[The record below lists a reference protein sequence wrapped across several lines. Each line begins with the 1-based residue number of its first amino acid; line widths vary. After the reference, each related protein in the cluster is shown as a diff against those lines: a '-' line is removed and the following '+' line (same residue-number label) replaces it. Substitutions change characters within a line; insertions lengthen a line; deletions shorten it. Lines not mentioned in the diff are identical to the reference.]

1 MPYNYKS
8 PGVYVEEVERGARP
22 IEQAGTA
29 VLAMIGFCRESIQAQ
44 RPTGEMVQQAT
55 PRTPALVTNWTQF
68 TNLFGDFD
76 QAVPGGYLHQAMYGY
91 FLNGGTAAFVV
102 GLPIK
107 VTERIEPAAAAP
119 QLPAGEG
126 YLLNA
131 AGTKTVR
138 LKGVGQD
145 ISVEVQ
151 PPSGDNIPEGT
162 FSLSVKR
169 NGQEVKSVPNV
180 TLGKTRGQRNLVDVL
195 TRETDGLLSAE
206 ILDAPGSVTDRMPAV
221 GTQTALAIVP
231 QDTSMATMDTAT
243 ELKEQATIELFRGK
257 ASERTGISG
266 LEAIDEVTILAC
278 PDIMAGYKA
287 GVFSLDNVKQ
297 IQTDMINH
305 CESMK
310 DRFAILDSPYGAG
323 VDDMISW
330 RKDKMGFDSKYA
342 AMYYPWVRSNGQLIP
357 PSGFVAGVYARVD
370 GLRGV
375 HKAPANEIVM
385 GAIGLERNVSRNEQD
400 LLNPIGVNCIRAF
413 PGQGIRIWGART
425 LSSDARWRY
434 INVRRLFS
442 NVEES
447 ILQGTNWI
455 VFEPNDQILWR
466 QLKRDITAFLT
477 VVWRSG
483 ALFGKTA
490 EESFYVKCDEE
501 TNPKELRDL
510 GYCVIE
516 VGLAPV
522 KPAEFVVFKISQK
535 EDNSGSAS
543 E

>member
-8 PGVYVEEVERGARP
+8 PGVYIEEVDRGARP

-29 VLAMIGFCRESIQAQ
+29 VLALVGFCRDTIQAQ
-44 RPTGEMVQQAT
+44 KPTGEVVQQAT
-55 PRTPALVTNWTQF
+55 PRTPTLVTNWTQF
-68 TNLFGDFD
+68 TNIFGDFD
-76 QAVPGGYLHQAMYGY
+76 QSVPGGYLHQAMYGY

-107 VTERIEPAAAAP
+107 VSERIEAIPA
-119 QLPAGEG
+119 LPASEG
-126 YLLNA
+126 YLLT
-131 AGTKTVR
+131 AGGARTVR
-138 LKGVGQD
+138 IRGSASDVN
-145 ISVEVQ
+145 VEVQ
-151 PPSGDNIPEGT
+151 PASGDGNPEGT
-162 FSLSVKR
+162 FSLLIKR
-169 NGQEVKSVPNV
+169 SGAEWRTISNV
-180 TLGKTRGQRNLVDVL
+180 TLGKARGQRNLIDVL
-195 TRETDGLLSAE
+195 TKETDGLLVAE
-206 ILDAPGSVTDRMPAV
+206 LLDAPGTLLERTPVAGSQTGLAV
-221 GTQTALAIVP
+221 VQDESGIAVSNEIKQQANYALF
-231 QDTSMATMDTAT
+231 
-243 ELKEQATIELFRGK
+243 KGN
-257 ASERTGISG
+257 ASERTGIAG
-266 LEAIDEVTILAC
+266 LEAIDEVTLLAC
-278 PDIMAGYKA
+278 PDAVAGYKA
-287 GVFSLDNVKQ
+287 GVFSLDDVKQ

-310 DRFAILDSPYGAG
+310 DRFAILDTPFGIG
-323 VDDMISW
+323 VDEAISW
-330 RKDKMGFDSKYA
+330 RKEKMGFDSKYA
-342 AMYYPWVRSNGQLIP
+342 ALYYPWVRINGELVP
-357 PSGFVAGVYARVD
+357 PCGLVAGVYARVD
-370 GLRGV
+370 GTRGV

-385 GAIGLERNVSRNEQD
+385 GAIGLERNISRNEQD
-400 LLNPIGVNCIRAF
+400 LLNPIGVNCIRSF

-442 NVEES
+442 SVEES

-466 QLKRDITAFLT
+466 QIKRDISSFLN

-483 ALFGKTA
+483 ALVGKTP
-490 EESFYVKCDEE
+490 EEAFYVKCDEE

-535 EDNSGSAS
+535 EDSSGAAN

>member
-8 PGVYVEEVERGARP
+8 PGVYVEEVERGSRP

-29 VLAMIGFCRESIQAQ
+29 VLAMVGFCRDSIQAQ
-44 RPTGEMVQQAT
+44 KPSGEMVQQAT
-55 PRTPALVTNWTQF
+55 PRTPTLVTNWTQF
-68 TNLFGDFD
+68 TNTFGDFD
-76 QAVPGGYLHQAMYGY
+76 QSVPGGYLHQAMYGY

-107 VTERIEPAAAAP
+107 VSERIEPAAP

-126 YLLNA
+126 FLLNA
-131 AGTKTVR
+131 AGAKTVR
-138 LKGVGQD
+138 ISGTGQD

-151 PPSGDNIPEGT
+151 PPSGDNIPDGT
-162 FSLSVKR
+162 FTLSVKR
-169 NGQEVKSVPNV
+169 NGQEIKSVQNV
-180 TLGKTRGQRNLVDVL
+180 TLGRARGQRNLVDVL
-195 TRETDGLLSAE
+195 TKETDGLLTAE
-206 ILDAPGSVTDRMPAV
+206 IMDAPGSLADRTPAI
-221 GTQTALAIVP
+221 GSQTGLAIV
-231 QDTSMATMDTAT
+231 QSSSSDMETAPV
-243 ELKEQATIELFRGK
+243 LKDQATIELFRGK
-257 ASERTGISG
+257 ASERTGILG
-266 LEAIDEVTILAC
+266 LEGIDEVTMLAC
-278 PDIMAGYKA
+278 PDVMAGYKA

-310 DRFAILDSPYGAG
+310 DRFAILDSPYGAS
-323 VDDMISW
+323 VEDMISW

-342 AMYYPWVRSNGQLIP
+342 AMYYPWVRSNGELIP

-400 LLNPIGVNCIRAF
+400 FLNPIGVNCIRAF

-442 NVEES
+442 NIEES

-455 VFEPNDQILWR
+455 VFEPNDDTLWR
-466 QLKRDITAFLT
+466 QIKRDITAFLT

-483 ALFGKTA
+483 ALFGQTPEQA
-490 EESFYVKCDEE
+490 FYVKCDEE

-522 KPAEFVVFKISQK
+522 KPAEFVIFKVSQK
-535 EDNSGSAS
+535 EDNTGSSS

>member
-29 VLAMIGFCRESIQAQ
+29 VLALVGFCRETILAQ
-44 RPTGEMVQQAT
+44 KPTGEIVQQAT

-76 QAVPGGYLHQAMYGY
+76 QSVPGGYLHQAMYGY

-102 GLPIK
+102 GLPIM
-107 VTERIEPAAAAP
+107 VSERIEPLSTA
-119 QLPAGEG
+119 LPLSEG
-126 YLLNA
+126 YLLT
-131 AGTKTVR
+131 AGGARSVR
-138 LKGVGQD
+138 LKGGAADVT
-145 ISVEVQ
+145 VEVQ
-151 PPSGDNIPEGT
+151 PASGEGAAEGT
-162 FSLSVKR
+162 FSLLIKR
-169 NGQEVKSVPNV
+169 GGADFRTISNV
-180 TLGKTRGQRNLVDVL
+180 TLGKAKGQRNLVDVL
-195 TRETDGLLSAE
+195 TKETDGLLAAE
-206 ILDAPGSVTDRMPAV
+206 LMDAPGTLAERTPTVGSQVTFSVVPGETAIAV
-221 GTQTALAIVP
+221 APEIKQ
-231 QDTSMATMDTAT
+231 
-243 ELKEQATIELFRGK
+243 QANYAMFKGN
-257 ASERTGISG
+257 AAERTGIAG
-266 LEAIDEVTILAC
+266 LEAFDEVTLLAC
-278 PDIMAGYKA
+278 PDAVAGYKA
-287 GVFSLDNVKQ
+287 GVFSLDDVKQ

-305 CESMK
+305 CEAMK
-310 DRFAILDSPYGAG
+310 DRFAILDTPYGIG
-323 VDDMISW
+323 VDEAISW

-342 AMYYPWVRSNGQLIP
+342 ALYYPWVRINGELVP
-357 PSGFVAGVYARVD
+357 PSGLVAGVYARVD
-370 GLRGV
+370 NLRGV

-385 GAIGLERNVSRNEQD
+385 GAIGLERNISRNEQD
-400 LLNPIGVNCIRAF
+400 FLNPIGVNCIRSF

-442 NVEES
+442 SVEES

-466 QLKRDITAFLT
+466 QIKRDISAFLN

-483 ALFGKTA
+483 ALFGKTP
-490 EESFYVKCDEE
+490 EEAYYVKCDEE

-522 KPAEFVVFKISQK
+522 KPAEFVVFKVSQK
-535 EDNSGSAS
+535 EDSSGSAS

>member
-29 VLAMIGFCRESIQAQ
+29 VLAMVGFCRDSIQSQ
-44 RPTGEMVQQAT
+44 RPTGEMVQLTT
-55 PRTPALVTNWTQF
+55 PRTPTLVTNWTQF

-76 QAVPGGYLHQAMYGY
+76 QSVPGGYLHQAMYGY

-107 VTERIEPAAAAP
+107 VEEHIEPAAP
-119 QLPAGEG
+119 RLPAGEG
-126 YLLNA
+126 FLLNA

-138 LKGVGQD
+138 IKGTGQD
-145 ISVEVQ
+145 ISIEVQ

-162 FSLSVKR
+162 FTLSVKR
-169 NGQEVKSVPNV
+169 DGQEIKSVQNV
-180 TLGKTRGQRNLVDVL
+180 TLGRARGQRNLVDVL
-195 TRETDGLLSAE
+195 TKETDGLLSAE
-206 ILDAPGSVTDRMPAV
+206 IIDAPGSLVERTPAV
-221 GTQTALAIVP
+221 GSQTGLAVVQGDDNVAMTP
-231 QDTSMATMDTAT
+231 V
-243 ELKEQATIELFRGK
+243 LKDQATIELFRGK
-257 ASERTGISG
+257 ASERTGIMG
-266 LEAIDEVTILAC
+266 LEAIDEVTMLAC
-278 PDIMAGYKA
+278 PDVMAGYKA

-310 DRFAILDSPYGAG
+310 DRFAILDSPYGAS
-323 VDDMISW
+323 VEEMISW

-342 AMYYPWVRSNGQLIP
+342 ALYYPWVRSNGELIP
-357 PSGFVAGVYARVD
+357 PSGFVAGVYSRVD

-400 LLNPIGVNCIRAF
+400 FLNPIGVNCIRAF

-455 VFEPNDQILWR
+455 VFEPNDDTLWR
-466 QLKRDITAFLT
+466 QIKRDISAFLT

-483 ALFGKTA
+483 ALFGKVP
-490 EESFYVKCDEE
+490 EEAFYVKCDEE

-522 KPAEFVVFKISQK
+522 KPAEFVVFKVSQK
-535 EDNSGSAS
+535 EDSAGSSS

>member
-29 VLAMIGFCRESIQAQ
+29 VLAMVGFCRETIQAQ
-44 RPTGEMVQQAT
+44 KPSGELVQQAT
-55 PRTPALVTNWTQF
+55 PRTPTLVTNWTQF
-68 TNLFGDFD
+68 TNTFGDFD
-76 QAVPGGYLHQAMYGY
+76 QSVPGGYLHQAMYGY
-91 FLNGGTAAFVV
+91 FLNGGTAAYVV

-107 VTERIEPAAAAP
+107 VSERIEPISA
-119 QLPAGEG
+119 LPASEA
-126 YLLNA
+126 YLLTA
-131 AGTKTVR
+131 SGARSVRIKGAGGDVS
-138 LKGVGQD
+138 L
-145 ISVEVQ
+145 EVQ
-151 PPSGDNIPEGT
+151 PVSGEGVAEGT
-162 FSLSVKR
+162 FTLLVKR
-169 NGQEVKSVPNV
+169 GGADFRTVANV
-180 TLGKTRGQRNLVDVL
+180 TLAKARGQRNLADVL
-195 TRETDGLLSAE
+195 TKETDGLLVAE
-206 ILDAPGSVTDRMPAV
+206 ILELPGSLAERTPVAGTSVSLAV
-221 GTQTALAIVP
+221 VQGETALAVP
-231 QDTSMATMDTAT
+231 ADIKA
-243 ELKEQATIELFRGK
+243 QANYALFKGN
-257 ASERTGISG
+257 AAERTGIAG

-278 PDIMAGYKA
+278 PDAVAGYKA
-287 GVFSLDNVKQ
+287 GVFSQDDVKQ

-310 DRFAILDSPYGAG
+310 DRFAVLDTPYGLS
-323 VDDMISW
+323 VDEAISW

-342 AMYYPWVRSNGQLIP
+342 ALYYPWVRINGELVP
-357 PSGFVAGVYARVD
+357 PSGLVAGVYARVD
-370 GLRGV
+370 GARGV

-385 GAIGLERNVSRNEQD
+385 GAIGLERNISRNEQD
-400 LLNPIGVNCIRAF
+400 LLNPIGVNCIRSF

-425 LSSDARWRY
+425 LTSDARWRY

-442 NVEES
+442 SVEES

-455 VFEPNDQILWR
+455 VFEPNDQMLWR
-466 QLKRDITAFLT
+466 QIKRDISAFLN
-477 VVWRSG
+477 VIWRSG
-483 ALFGKTA
+483 ALFGKTP
-490 EESFYVKCDEE
+490 EEAYYVKCDEE

-535 EDNSGSAS
+535 EDSSGSAN

>member
-29 VLAMIGFCRESIQAQ
+29 VLAMVGFCREAIQAQ
-44 RPTGEMVQQAT
+44 KPTGEMVQQAT
-55 PRTPALVTNWTQF
+55 PRIPTLVTNWTQF

-76 QAVPGGYLHQAMYGY
+76 QSVPGGYLHQAMYGY

-107 VTERIEPAAAAP
+107 VVEHIEPAAP
-119 QLPAGEG
+119 RLPAGEG

-131 AGTKTVR
+131 AGARTVR
-138 LKGVGQD
+138 IKGAGPDVT
-145 ISVEVQ
+145 VEVQ

-162 FSLSVKR
+162 FTLSVKR
-169 NGQEVKSVPNV
+169 DGQEFKSVQNV
-180 TLGKTRGQRNLVDVL
+180 TLARARGQRNLVDVL
-195 TRETDGLLSAE
+195 TKETDGLLSAE
-206 ILDAPGSVTDRMPAV
+206 ILDAPGSLAERMPAV
-221 GTQTALAIVP
+221 GSQTALAVV
-231 QDTSMATMDTAT
+231 QGDNTAV
-243 ELKEQATIELFRGK
+243 EPAPVLKDQATIELFRGK
-257 ASERTGISG
+257 ASERTGILG

-278 PDIMAGYKA
+278 PDVMAGYKA

-310 DRFAILDSPYGAG
+310 DRFAILDSPYGTG

-342 AMYYPWVRSNGQLIP
+342 ALYYPWVRSNGELIP

-375 HKAPANEIVM
+375 HKAPANEVVM

-442 NVEES
+442 SIEES

-466 QLKRDITAFLT
+466 QIKRDINAFLT

-483 ALFGKTA
+483 ALFGKTP
-490 EESFYVKCDEE
+490 EEAFYVKCDEE

-510 GYCVIE
+510 GYCIIE

-535 EDNSGSAS
+535 EDNSGSAN

>member
-8 PGVYVEEVERGARP
+8 PGVYIEEVERGARP

-29 VLAMIGFCRESIQAQ
+29 VLAMVGFCRDEIQAQ
-44 RPTGEMVQQAT
+44 KPSGQIVQQAT
-55 PRTPALVTNWTQF
+55 PRTPTLVTNWTQF
-68 TNLFGDFD
+68 SNQFGDFD

-91 FLNGGTAAFVV
+91 FLNGGTAAYVV

-107 VTERIEPAAAAP
+107 VVDRIEAVTPKLQP
-119 QLPAGEG
+119 SES

-131 AGTKTVR
+131 AGVRTVR
-138 LKGVGQD
+138 IKGAGAD

-151 PPSGDNIPEGT
+151 PPAGENIPEGT
-162 FSLSVKR
+162 FSLFVR
-169 NGQEVKSVPNV
+169 RGGQDFKSVPNV
-180 TLGKTRGQRNLVDVL
+180 TLAKVKGQRNLVDVL
-195 TRETDGLLSAE
+195 TKETDGLLVAE
-206 ILDAPGSVTDRMPAV
+206 ILEAPGSVLERTPAV
-221 GTQTALAIVP
+221 GTQAALMLVPGAAIEPVY
-231 QDTSMATMDTAT
+231 
-243 ELKEQATIELFRGK
+243 ELKDQATIELFRGK
-257 ASERTGISG
+257 ASERTGIAG
-266 LEAIDEVTILAC
+266 LEAIDEVTMLAC
-278 PDIMAGYKA
+278 PDALAGYKV
-287 GVFSLDNVKQ
+287 GVFSLENLKQ

-310 DRFAILDSPYGAG
+310 DRFAILDAPFGAT
-323 VDDMISW
+323 VDEMISW
-330 RKDKMGFDSKYA
+330 RKEKMGFDSKYA
-342 AMYYPWVRSNGQLIP
+342 ALYYPWVRSNGELIP

-385 GAIGLERNVSRNEQD
+385 GAIGLERNISRNEQD
-400 LLNPIGVNCIRAF
+400 FLNPIGVNCIRAF

-442 NVEES
+442 SIEES

-466 QLKRDITAFLT
+466 QIKRDISAFLN

-483 ALFGKTA
+483 ALFGKTP
-490 EESFYVKCDEE
+490 EEAYYVKCDDE

-535 EDNSGSAS
+535 EDSTGSAS

>member
-8 PGVYVEEVERGARP
+8 PGVYVEEVDRGARP

-29 VLAMIGFCRESIQAQ
+29 VLALIGFCRDAIQAQ
-44 RPTGEMVQQAT
+44 KPTGEIVQQAT
-55 PRTPALVTNWTQF
+55 PRTPTLVTNWTQF
-68 TNLFGDFD
+68 TNIFGDFD
-76 QAVPGGYLHQAMYGY
+76 QSIPGGYLHQAMYAY

-107 VTERIEPAAAAP
+107 VAERIEPAAPA
-119 QLPAGEG
+119 LPASEG
-126 YLLNA
+126 YLLNVGGARTVRIKGAGADVTVDVVPA
-131 AGTKTVR
+131 AGEN
-138 LKGVGQD
+138 L
-145 ISVEVQ
+145 
-151 PPSGDNIPEGT
+151 PEGS

-169 NGQEVKSVPNV
+169 GGQEIKAVPNV
-180 TLGKTRGQRNLVDVL
+180 TLAKGKGVRNLADVL
-195 TRETDGLLSAE
+195 TKETDGLLSAE
-206 ILDAPGSVTDRMPAV
+206 ILDAPGSLAERAPAV
-221 GTQTALAIVP
+221 GSQAVLAVVQSQPTALE
-231 QDTSMATMDTAT
+231 TSPV
-243 ELKEQATIELFRGK
+243 LKDQATIELFRGK
-257 ASERTGISG
+257 AAERTGIAG
-266 LEAIDEVTILAC
+266 LEAIDEVTLLAC
-278 PDIMAGYKA
+278 PDVMAGYKA
-287 GVFSLDNVKQ
+287 GVFSLENVKQ

-305 CESMK
+305 CEAMK
-310 DRFAILDSPYGAG
+310 DRFAILDSPFGAG
-323 VDDMISW
+323 VDDMIGW
-330 RKDKMGFDSKYA
+330 RKDKMGFDTKYA
-342 AMYYPWVRSNGQLIP
+342 ALYYPWVQSNGEMIP

-370 GLRGV
+370 GQRGV

-442 NVEES
+442 SVEES
-447 ILQGTNWI
+447 ILQGTSWI

-466 QLKRDITAFLT
+466 QIKRDITAFLS

-490 EESFYVKCDEE
+490 EEAFYVKCDEE

-535 EDNSGSAS
+535 EDSSGSAS

>member
-8 PGVYVEEVERGARP
+8 PGVYIEEVDRGARP

-29 VLAMIGFCRESIQAQ
+29 VLALIGFCRETIMAQ
-44 RPTGEMVQQAT
+44 KPTGELVQQAT
-55 PRTPALVTNWTQF
+55 PRSPTLVTNWTQF
-68 TNLFGDFD
+68 TNIFGDFD
-76 QAVPGGYLHQAMYGY
+76 QAIPGGYLHQSIYGY

-107 VTERIEPAAAAP
+107 VTERIEPLTPRLTAS
-119 QLPAGEG
+119 EG
-126 YLLNA
+126 YLTNG
-131 AGTKTVR
+131 AGVKTVR
-138 LKGVGQD
+138 LQGAGQD
-145 ISVEVQ
+145 VAVEVQ
-151 PPSGDNIPEGT
+151 APSGDNIPEGS
-162 FSLSVKR
+162 FSLLVR
-169 NGQEVKSVPNV
+169 RGGQEFKTVPNV
-180 TLGKTRGQRNLVDVL
+180 TLAKVRGGRNLVDVL
-195 TRETDGLLSAE
+195 PKETDGLLTAE
-206 ILDAPGSVTDRMPAV
+206 ILDAPGSLVERTPTVGSQTSLAV
-221 GTQTALAIVP
+221 MQAE
-231 QDTSMATMDTAT
+231 SMAETAP

-257 ASERTGISG
+257 ASERTGIAG
-266 LEAIDEVTILAC
+266 LEAIDEVTMLAC
-278 PDIMAGYKA
+278 PDALAGYKA
-287 GVFSLDNVKQ
+287 GVFSLDNLKQ

-305 CESMK
+305 CEAMK
-310 DRFAILDSPYGAG
+310 DRFAILDSPYGLG
-323 VDDMISW
+323 VDEMISW

-342 AMYYPWVRSNGQLIP
+342 ALYYPWVRSNGELIP

-370 GLRGV
+370 NLRGV
-375 HKAPANEIVM
+375 HKAPANEVVM
-385 GAIGLERNVSRNEQD
+385 GAIGLERGISRNEQD

-442 NVEES
+442 SLEES

-466 QLKRDITAFLT
+466 QIKRDINAFLT

-483 ALFGKTA
+483 ALFGKTP
-490 EESFYVKCDEE
+490 EEAFYVKCDEE

-535 EDNSGSAS
+535 EDNTGATS

>member
-8 PGVYVEEVERGARP
+8 PGVYVEEVERGSRP

-29 VLAMIGFCRESIQAQ
+29 VLAMVGFCRDSIQVQ
-44 RPTGEMVQQAT
+44 KPSGEMVQQAT
-55 PRTPALVTNWTQF
+55 PHTPTLVTNWTQF
-68 TNLFGDFD
+68 TNTFGDFD
-76 QAVPGGYLHQAMYGY
+76 QSVPGGYLHQAMYGY

-107 VTERIEPAAAAP
+107 VTEHIEPTAP

-131 AGTKTVR
+131 AGAKTVR
-138 LKGVGQD
+138 IKGPGQD

-151 PPSGDNIPEGT
+151 PPSGDNIPDGT
-162 FSLSVKR
+162 FTLSVKR
-169 NGQEVKSVPNV
+169 DGQEIKSVQNV
-180 TLGKTRGQRNLVDVL
+180 TLGRARGQRNLVDVL
-195 TRETDGLLSAE
+195 TKETDGLLSAE
-206 ILDAPGSVTDRMPAV
+206 IMDAPGSLAERTPAI
-221 GTQTALAIVP
+221 GSQTGLAVEQDSSNDMETAPALK
-231 QDTSMATMDTAT
+231 D
-243 ELKEQATIELFRGK
+243 QATIELFRGK
-257 ASERTGISG
+257 ASERTGILG
-266 LEAIDEVTILAC
+266 LEAIDEVTMLAC
-278 PDIMAGYKA
+278 PDVMAGYKA

-310 DRFAILDSPYGAG
+310 DRFAILDSPYGAS
-323 VDDMISW
+323 VEDMISW

-342 AMYYPWVRSNGQLIP
+342 ALYYPWVRSNGELIP
-357 PSGFVAGVYARVD
+357 PSGFAAGVYARVD

-400 LLNPIGVNCIRAF
+400 FLNPIGVNCIRAF

-442 NVEES
+442 NIEES

-455 VFEPNDQILWR
+455 VFEPNDDTLWR
-466 QLKRDITAFLT
+466 QIKRDINAFLS

-483 ALFGKTA
+483 ALFGKTP
-490 EESFYVKCDEE
+490 EEAYYVKCDEE

-522 KPAEFVVFKISQK
+522 KPAEFVVFKVSQK
-535 EDNSGSAS
+535 EDNTGSSS

>member
-29 VLAMIGFCRESIQAQ
+29 VLAMIGFCRETIQAQ
-44 RPTGEMVQQAT
+44 KPTGEMVQQAT
-55 PRTPALVTNWTQF
+55 PLTPALVTNWTQF
-68 TNLFGDFD
+68 TNLYGDFD
-76 QAVPGGYLHQAMYGY
+76 QAIPGGYLHQAMYGY
-91 FLNGGTAAFVV
+91 FLNGGTAAYVV

-107 VTERIEPAAAAP
+107 VIESMEPAAP
-119 QLPAGEG
+119 MLPPGEG
-126 YLLNA
+126 YLLNTS
-131 AGTKTVR
+131 GVRTVR
-138 LKGVGQD
+138 LTSSTTQD
-145 ISVEVQ
+145 LTVEVQ

-162 FSLSVKR
+162 FSLLVR
-169 NGQEVKSVPNV
+169 RGGQEFKSVPNV
-180 TLGKTRGQRNLVDVL
+180 TLAKVRGQRNVVDVL
-195 TRETDGLLSAE
+195 TKETDGVLVAE
-206 ILDAPGSVTDRMPAV
+206 ILDAPGTLVERMPAV
-221 GTQTALAIVP
+221 GSQAILAPVQGETAIVKA
-231 QDTSMATMDTAT
+231 D
-243 ELKEQATIELFRGK
+243 ELKEQATIEMFRGK
-257 ASERTGISG
+257 ASERTGIAG
-266 LEAIDEVTILAC
+266 LEAIDEVTLLAC
-278 PDIMAGYKA
+278 PDALAGFKA
-287 GVFSLDNVKQ
+287 GVFTLDNVKQ

-310 DRFAILDSPYGAG
+310 DRFAILDAPFGLG
-323 VDDMISW
+323 VDEMISW

-342 AMYYPWVRSNGQLIP
+342 ALYYPWVRSNGELIP

-370 GLRGV
+370 NLRGV

-442 NVEES
+442 SVEES

-466 QLKRDITAFLT
+466 QIKRDISAFLN
-477 VVWRSG
+477 VIWRSG
-483 ALFGKTA
+483 ALFGKVP
-490 EESFYVKCDEE
+490 EEAFYVKCDEE

-535 EDNSGSAS
+535 EDSTGSAS

>member
-29 VLAMIGFCRESIQAQ
+29 VLAMVGFCRDTIQAQ
-44 RPTGEMVQQAT
+44 KPTGEVVQQAT

-76 QAVPGGYLHQAMYGY
+76 QAVPGGYLHQSMYGY
-91 FLNGGTAAFVV
+91 FLNGGTAAYVV

-107 VTERIEPAAAAP
+107 VSEHIEAIPA
-119 QLPAGEG
+119 LPPSEG
-126 YLLNA
+126 YLLT
-131 AGTKTVR
+131 AGGARTVR
-138 LKGVGQD
+138 LKAAGEN

-151 PPSGDNIPEGT
+151 PVSGEGLPEGT
-162 FSLSVKR
+162 FSLLVKR
-169 NGQEVKSVPNV
+169 GGADFRTVANV
-180 TLGKTRGQRNLVDVL
+180 TLAKAKGQRSLVDVL
-195 TRETDGLLSAE
+195 TKETDGLLSAE
-206 ILDAPGSVTDRMPAV
+206 VLEVPGSLAERTPAAGSQISLAV
-221 GTQTALAIVP
+221 VHAETALAVSAEIK
-231 QDTSMATMDTAT
+231 Q
-243 ELKEQATIELFRGK
+243 QASYALFKGN
-257 ASERTGISG
+257 AAERTGIAG
-266 LEAIDEVTILAC
+266 LEAVDEVTLLAC
-278 PDIMAGYKA
+278 PDAVAGFKA
-287 GVFSLDNVKQ
+287 GVFSQDDVKQ

-305 CESMK
+305 CEAMK
-310 DRFAILDSPYGAG
+310 DRFAILDTPYGIG
-323 VDDMISW
+323 VDEAISW
-330 RKDKMGFDSKYA
+330 RKDKTGFDSKYA
-342 AMYYPWVRSNGQLIP
+342 ALYYPWVRVNGELIP
-357 PSGFVAGVYARVD
+357 PCGLVAGVYARVD
-370 GLRGV
+370 GVRGV
-375 HKAPANEIVM
+375 HKAPANEIVR
-385 GAIGLERNVSRNEQD
+385 GAIGLERNISRNEQD
-400 LLNPIGVNCIRAF
+400 LLNPIGVNCIRSF

-442 NVEES
+442 SVEES
-447 ILQGTNWI
+447 ILQGTSWI

-466 QLKRDITAFLT
+466 QIKRDISSFLN

-483 ALFGKTA
+483 ALFGKTP
-490 EESFYVKCDEE
+490 EEAFYVKCDEE

-516 VGLAPV
+516 IGMAPV

-535 EDNSGSAS
+535 EDSSGSAN

>member
-29 VLAMIGFCRESIQAQ
+29 VLAMVGFCRETIQAQ
-44 RPTGEMVQQAT
+44 KPTGEMVQQAT
-55 PRTPALVTNWTQF
+55 PLTPTLVTNWTQF

-76 QAVPGGYLHQAMYGY
+76 QSVPGGYLHQAMYGY

-107 VTERIEPAAAAP
+107 VVEHIEPAAP
-119 QLPAGEG
+119 RLPAGEG

-131 AGTKTVR
+131 AGARTVR
-138 LKGVGQD
+138 IKGAGPDV
-145 ISVEVQ
+145 SVEVQ

-162 FSLSVKR
+162 FTLSVKR
-169 NGQEVKSVPNV
+169 DGQEFKSVQNV
-180 TLGKTRGQRNLVDVL
+180 TLARARGQRNLVDVL
-195 TRETDGLLSAE
+195 TKETDGLLSAE
-206 ILDAPGSVTDRMPAV
+206 ILDAPGSLAERMPAV
-221 GTQTALAIVP
+221 GSQTALAVV
-231 QDTSMATMDTAT
+231 QGDNTAV
-243 ELKEQATIELFRGK
+243 EPAPVLKDQATIELFRGK
-257 ASERTGISG
+257 ASERTGILG

-278 PDIMAGYKA
+278 PDVMAGYKA

-310 DRFAILDSPYGAG
+310 DRFAILDSPYGTG

-342 AMYYPWVRSNGQLIP
+342 ALYYPWVRSNGELIP

-375 HKAPANEIVM
+375 HKAPANEVVM

-442 NVEES
+442 SIEES

-466 QLKRDITAFLT
+466 QIKRDINAFLT

-483 ALFGKTA
+483 ALFGKTP
-490 EESFYVKCDEE
+490 EEAFYVKCDEE

-510 GYCVIE
+510 GYCIIE

-535 EDNSGSAS
+535 EDNSGSAN

>member
-29 VLAMIGFCRESIQAQ
+29 VLAMVGFCREAIQAQ
-44 RPTGEMVQQAT
+44 KPTGEMVQQAT
-55 PRTPALVTNWTQF
+55 PRIPTLVTNWTQF

-76 QAVPGGYLHQAMYGY
+76 QSVPGGYLHQAMYGY

-107 VTERIEPAAAAP
+107 VVEHIEPAAP
-119 QLPAGEG
+119 RLPAGEG

-131 AGTKTVR
+131 AGARTVR
-138 LKGVGQD
+138 IKGAGPDV
-145 ISVEVQ
+145 SVEVQ

-162 FSLSVKR
+162 FTLSVKR
-169 NGQEVKSVPNV
+169 DGQEFKSVQNV
-180 TLGKTRGQRNLVDVL
+180 TLARARGQRNLVDVL
-195 TRETDGLLSAE
+195 TKETDGLLSAE
-206 ILDAPGSVTDRMPAV
+206 ILDAPGSLAERMPAV
-221 GTQTALAIVP
+221 GSQTALAVV
-231 QDTSMATMDTAT
+231 QGDNTAV
-243 ELKEQATIELFRGK
+243 EPAPVLKDQATIELFRGK
-257 ASERTGISG
+257 ASERTGILG

-278 PDIMAGYKA
+278 PDVMAGYKA

-310 DRFAILDSPYGAG
+310 DRFAILDSPYGTG

-342 AMYYPWVRSNGQLIP
+342 ALYYPWVRSNGELIP

-375 HKAPANEIVM
+375 HKAPANEVVM

-442 NVEES
+442 SIEES

-466 QLKRDITAFLT
+466 QIKRDINAFLT

-483 ALFGKTA
+483 ALFGKTP
-490 EESFYVKCDEE
+490 EEAFYVKCDEE

-510 GYCVIE
+510 GYCIIE

-535 EDNSGSAS
+535 EDNSGSAN

>member
-8 PGVYVEEVERGARP
+8 PGVYVEEVERGSRP

-29 VLAMIGFCRESIQAQ
+29 VLAMVGFCRDSIQVQ
-44 RPTGEMVQQAT
+44 KPSGEMVQQAT
-55 PRTPALVTNWTQF
+55 PLTPTLVTNWTQF
-68 TNLFGDFD
+68 TNTFGDFD
-76 QAVPGGYLHQAMYGY
+76 QSVPGGYLHQAMYGY

-107 VTERIEPAAAAP
+107 VTERIEPAAP

-126 YLLNA
+126 FLLNA
-131 AGTKTVR
+131 AGNKTVR
-138 LKGVGQD
+138 IRGTGQD

-151 PPSGDNIPEGT
+151 PPSGDNIPDGT
-162 FSLSVKR
+162 FTLSVKR
-169 NGQEVKSVPNV
+169 SGQEIKSVQNV
-180 TLGKTRGQRNLVDVL
+180 TLGRVRGQRNVVDVL
-195 TRETDGLLSAE
+195 TKETDGLLSAE
-206 ILDAPGSVTDRMPAV
+206 IMDAPGSLAERTPAI
-221 GTQTALAIVP
+221 GSQTGLAVVQSGANEDEAPALK
-231 QDTSMATMDTAT
+231 D
-243 ELKEQATIELFRGK
+243 QATIELFRGK
-257 ASERTGISG
+257 ASERTGILG
-266 LEAIDEVTILAC
+266 LEGIDEVTMLAC
-278 PDIMAGYKA
+278 PDVMAGYKA

-310 DRFAILDSPYGAG
+310 DRFAILDSPFGAS
-323 VDDMISW
+323 VEDMISW

-342 AMYYPWVRSNGQLIP
+342 ALYYPWVRSNGELIP
-357 PSGFVAGVYARVD
+357 PSGFVAGVYSRVD

-400 LLNPIGVNCIRAF
+400 FLNPIGVNCIRAF

-442 NVEES
+442 NIEES

-455 VFEPNDQILWR
+455 VFEPNDDTLWR
-466 QLKRDITAFLT
+466 QIKRDITAFLT

-483 ALFGKTA
+483 ALFGQTPEQA
-490 EESFYVKCDEE
+490 FYVKCDEE

-522 KPAEFVVFKISQK
+522 KPAEFVVFKVSQK
-535 EDNSGSAS
+535 EDNTGSSS

>member
-8 PGVYVEEVERGARP
+8 PGVYVEEVERGSRP

-29 VLAMIGFCRESIQAQ
+29 VLAMVGFCRDSIQAQ
-44 RPTGEMVQQAT
+44 KPSGEMVQQAT
-55 PRTPALVTNWTQF
+55 PRTPTLVTNWTQF
-68 TNLFGDFD
+68 TNTFGDFD
-76 QAVPGGYLHQAMYGY
+76 QSVPGGYLHQAMYGY

-107 VTERIEPAAAAP
+107 VSERIEPAAP

-126 YLLNA
+126 FLLNA
-131 AGTKTVR
+131 AGAKTVR
-138 LKGVGQD
+138 ISGTGQD

-151 PPSGDNIPEGT
+151 PPSGDNIPDGT
-162 FSLSVKR
+162 FTLSVKR
-169 NGQEVKSVPNV
+169 NGQEIKSVQNV
-180 TLGKTRGQRNLVDVL
+180 TLGRARGQRNLVDVL
-195 TRETDGLLSAE
+195 TKETDGLLTAE
-206 ILDAPGSVTDRMPAV
+206 IMDAPGSLADRTPAI
-221 GTQTALAIVP
+221 GSQTGLAIV
-231 QDTSMATMDTAT
+231 QSSSSDMETAPV
-243 ELKEQATIELFRGK
+243 LKDQATIELFRGK
-257 ASERTGISG
+257 ASERTGILG
-266 LEAIDEVTILAC
+266 LEGIDEVTMLAC
-278 PDIMAGYKA
+278 PDVMAGYKA

-310 DRFAILDSPYGAG
+310 DRFAILDSPYGAS
-323 VDDMISW
+323 VEDMISW

-342 AMYYPWVRSNGQLIP
+342 AMYYPWVRSNGELIP

-400 LLNPIGVNCIRAF
+400 FLNPIGVNCIRAF

-442 NVEES
+442 NIEES

-455 VFEPNDQILWR
+455 VFEPNDDTLWR
-466 QLKRDITAFLT
+466 QIKRDITAFLT
-477 VVWRSG
+477 VVWRTG
-483 ALFGKTA
+483 ALFGQTPEQA
-490 EESFYVKCDEE
+490 FYVKCDEE

-522 KPAEFVVFKISQK
+522 KPAEFVIFKVSQK
-535 EDNSGSAS
+535 EDNTGSSS

>member
-29 VLAMIGFCRESIQAQ
+29 VLAMVGFCRETIQAQ
-44 RPTGEMVQQAT
+44 KPTGEMVQQAT
-55 PRTPALVTNWTQF
+55 PRIPALVTNWTQF

-76 QAVPGGYLHQAMYGY
+76 QSVPGGYLHQAMYGY

-107 VTERIEPAAAAP
+107 VVEHIEPAAP
-119 QLPAGEG
+119 RLPAGEG

-131 AGTKTVR
+131 AGARTVR
-138 LKGVGQD
+138 IKGAGPDV
-145 ISVEVQ
+145 SVEVQ

-162 FSLSVKR
+162 FTLSVKR
-169 NGQEVKSVPNV
+169 DGQEFKSVQNV
-180 TLGKTRGQRNLVDVL
+180 TLARARGQRNLVDVL
-195 TRETDGLLSAE
+195 TKETDGLLSAE
-206 ILDAPGSVTDRMPAV
+206 ILDAPGSLAERMPAV
-221 GTQTALAIVP
+221 GSQTALAVV
-231 QDTSMATMDTAT
+231 QGDNTAV
-243 ELKEQATIELFRGK
+243 EPAPVLKDQATIELFRGK
-257 ASERTGISG
+257 ASERTGILG

-278 PDIMAGYKA
+278 PDVMAGYKA

-310 DRFAILDSPYGAG
+310 DRFAILDSPYGTG

-342 AMYYPWVRSNGQLIP
+342 ALYYPWVRSNGELIP

-375 HKAPANEIVM
+375 HKAPANEVVM

-442 NVEES
+442 SIEES

-466 QLKRDITAFLT
+466 QIKRDINAFLT

-483 ALFGKTA
+483 ALFGKTP
-490 EESFYVKCDEE
+490 EEAFYVKCDEE

-510 GYCVIE
+510 GYCIIE

-535 EDNSGSAS
+535 EDNSGSAN

>member
-29 VLAMIGFCRESIQAQ
+29 VLAMVGFCRETIQAQ
-44 RPTGEMVQQAT
+44 KPTGELVQQAT
-55 PRTPALVTNWTQF
+55 PHTPALVTNWTQF

-76 QAVPGGYLHQAMYGY
+76 QAIPGGYLHQAMYGY
-91 FLNGGTAAFVV
+91 FLNGGTAAYVV

-107 VTERIEPAAAAP
+107 VVERIEPAAP
-119 QLPAGEG
+119 MLPPGEG
-126 YLLNA
+126 YLLNTD
-131 AGTKTVR
+131 GVRTVR
-138 LKGVGQD
+138 LKSTGQN
-145 ISVEVQ
+145 IAVEVQ

-162 FSLSVKR
+162 FSLLVR
-169 NGQEVKSVPNV
+169 QGGQDFKSVPNV
-180 TLGKTRGQRNLVDVL
+180 ILGKAKGQRNLVDVL
-195 TRETDGLLSAE
+195 TKETDGLLVAE
-206 ILDAPGSVTDRMPAV
+206 ILDAPGTLVERMPAV
-221 GTQTALAIVP
+221 GSQALLAAVQGETAIEQAP
-231 QDTSMATMDTAT
+231 

-257 ASERTGISG
+257 ASERTGIAG
-266 LEAIDEVTILAC
+266 LEAIDEVTLLAC
-278 PDIMAGYKA
+278 PDALAGYKA

-305 CESMK
+305 CEAMK
-310 DRFAILDSPYGAG
+310 DRFAILDGPFGLG
-323 VDDMISW
+323 VDEMITW
-330 RKDKMGFDSKYA
+330 RKEQMGFDSKYA
-342 AMYYPWVRSNGQLIP
+342 ALYYPWVRSNGELIP

-370 GLRGV
+370 NLRGV

-442 NVEES
+442 SIEES
-447 ILQGTNWI
+447 VLQGTNWI

-466 QLKRDITAFLT
+466 QIKRDISAFLN

-483 ALFGKTA
+483 ALFGKTP
-490 EESFYVKCDEE
+490 EEAFYVKCDEE

-535 EDNSGSAS
+535 EDSSGSAS

>member
-8 PGVYVEEVERGARP
+8 PGVYVEEVERGSRP

-29 VLAMIGFCRESIQAQ
+29 VLAMVGFCRDSIQTQ
-44 RPTGEMVQQAT
+44 KPSGEMVQQAT
-55 PRTPALVTNWTQF
+55 PRTPTLVTNWTQF
-68 TNLFGDFD
+68 TNTFGDFD
-76 QAVPGGYLHQAMYGY
+76 QSVPGGYLHQAMYGY

-107 VTERIEPAAAAP
+107 VSEHIEPAAP

-131 AGTKTVR
+131 AGAKTVR
-138 LKGVGQD
+138 IKGSGQD
-145 ISVEVQ
+145 LSVEVQ
-151 PPSGDNIPEGT
+151 PPSGDNIPDGT
-162 FSLSVKR
+162 FTLSVKR
-169 NGQEVKSVPNV
+169 DGQEIKSVQNV
-180 TLGKTRGQRNLVDVL
+180 TLGRARGQRNLVDVL
-195 TRETDGLLSAE
+195 TKETDGLLSAE
-206 ILDAPGSVTDRMPAV
+206 IMDAPGSLAERTPAI
-221 GTQTALAIVP
+221 GSQTGLAMVQGSNADMESAP
-231 QDTSMATMDTAT
+231 V
-243 ELKEQATIELFRGK
+243 LKDQATIELFRGK
-257 ASERTGISG
+257 AAERTGILG
-266 LEAIDEVTILAC
+266 LEAIDEVTMLAC
-278 PDIMAGYKA
+278 PDVMAGYKA

-310 DRFAILDSPYGAG
+310 DRFAILDSPYGAS
-323 VDDMISW
+323 VEDMISW

-342 AMYYPWVRSNGQLIP
+342 ALYYPWVRSNGELIP

-400 LLNPIGVNCIRAF
+400 FLNPIGVNCIRAF

-442 NVEES
+442 NIEES

-455 VFEPNDQILWR
+455 VFEPNDDTLWR
-466 QLKRDITAFLT
+466 QIKRDINAFLT
-477 VVWRSG
+477 VVWRTG
-483 ALFGKTA
+483 ALFGQTPEQA
-490 EESFYVKCDEE
+490 FYVKCDEE

-522 KPAEFVVFKISQK
+522 KPAEFVVFKVSQK
-535 EDNSGSAS
+535 EDNTGSSS

>member
-1 MPYNYKS
+1 M
-8 PGVYVEEVERGARP
+8 V
-22 IEQAGTA
+22 
-29 VLAMIGFCRESIQAQ
+29 GFCRDSIQAQ
-44 RPTGEMVQQAT
+44 KPSGEMVQQAT
-55 PRTPALVTNWTQF
+55 PRTPTLVTNWTQF
-68 TNLFGDFD
+68 TNTFGDFD
-76 QAVPGGYLHQAMYGY
+76 QSVPGGYLHQAMYGY

-107 VTERIEPAAAAP
+107 VSERIEPAAP

-126 YLLNA
+126 FLLNA
-131 AGTKTVR
+131 AGAKTVR
-138 LKGVGQD
+138 ISGTGQD

-151 PPSGDNIPEGT
+151 PPSGDNIPDGT
-162 FSLSVKR
+162 FTLSVKR
-169 NGQEVKSVPNV
+169 DGQEIKSVQNV
-180 TLGKTRGQRNLVDVL
+180 TLGRARGQRNLVDVL
-195 TRETDGLLSAE
+195 TKETDGLLSAE
-206 ILDAPGSVTDRMPAV
+206 IMDAPGTLADRTPAI
-221 GTQTALAIVP
+221 GSQTGLAVV
-231 QDTSMATMDTAT
+231 QSSSSDMETAPV
-243 ELKEQATIELFRGK
+243 LKDQATIELFRGK
-257 ASERTGISG
+257 ASERTGILG
-266 LEAIDEVTILAC
+266 LEGIDEVTMLAC
-278 PDIMAGYKA
+278 PDVMAGYKA

-310 DRFAILDSPYGAG
+310 DRFAILDSPYGAS
-323 VDDMISW
+323 VEDMISW

-342 AMYYPWVRSNGQLIP
+342 AMYYPWVRSNGELIP

-400 LLNPIGVNCIRAF
+400 FLNPIGVNCIRAF

-442 NVEES
+442 NIEES

-455 VFEPNDQILWR
+455 VFEPNDDTLWR
-466 QLKRDITAFLT
+466 QIKRDITAFLT

-483 ALFGKTA
+483 ALFGQTPEQA
-490 EESFYVKCDEE
+490 FYVKCDEE

-522 KPAEFVVFKISQK
+522 KPAEFVIFKVSQK
-535 EDNSGSAS
+535 EDNTGSSS

>member
-8 PGVYVEEVERGARP
+8 PGVYVEEVERGSRP

-29 VLAMIGFCRESIQAQ
+29 VLAMVGFCRDSIQAQ
-44 RPTGEMVQQAT
+44 KPSGEMVQQAT
-55 PRTPALVTNWTQF
+55 PRTPTLVTNWTQF
-68 TNLFGDFD
+68 TNTFGDFD
-76 QAVPGGYLHQAMYGY
+76 QSVPGGYLHQAMYGY

-107 VTERIEPAAAAP
+107 VSERIEPAAP

-126 YLLNA
+126 FLLNA
-131 AGTKTVR
+131 AGAKTVR
-138 LKGVGQD
+138 ISGTGQD

-151 PPSGDNIPEGT
+151 PPSGDNIPDGT
-162 FSLSVKR
+162 FTLSVKR
-169 NGQEVKSVPNV
+169 DGQEIKSVQNV
-180 TLGKTRGQRNLVDVL
+180 TLGRARGQRNLVDVL
-195 TRETDGLLSAE
+195 TKETDGLLTAE
-206 ILDAPGSVTDRMPAV
+206 IMDAPGSLADRTPAI
-221 GTQTALAIVP
+221 GSQTGLAIV
-231 QDTSMATMDTAT
+231 QSSSSDMETAPV
-243 ELKEQATIELFRGK
+243 LKDQATIELFRGK
-257 ASERTGISG
+257 ASERTGILG
-266 LEAIDEVTILAC
+266 LEGIDEVTMLAC
-278 PDIMAGYKA
+278 PDVMAGYKA

-310 DRFAILDSPYGAG
+310 DRFAILDSPYGAS
-323 VDDMISW
+323 VEDMISW

-342 AMYYPWVRSNGQLIP
+342 AMYYPWVRSNGELIP

-400 LLNPIGVNCIRAF
+400 FLNPIGVNCIRAF

-442 NVEES
+442 NIEES

-455 VFEPNDQILWR
+455 VFEPNDDTLWR
-466 QLKRDITAFLT
+466 QIKRDITAFLT

-483 ALFGKTA
+483 ALFGQTPEQA
-490 EESFYVKCDEE
+490 FYVKCDEE

-522 KPAEFVVFKISQK
+522 KPAEFVIFKVSQK
-535 EDNSGSAS
+535 EDNTGSSS

>member
-8 PGVYVEEVERGARP
+8 PGVYVEEVERGSRP

-29 VLAMIGFCRESIQAQ
+29 VLAMVGFCRDSIQAQ
-44 RPTGEMVQQAT
+44 KPSGEMVQQAT
-55 PRTPALVTNWTQF
+55 PRTPTLVTNWTQF
-68 TNLFGDFD
+68 TNTFGDFD
-76 QAVPGGYLHQAMYGY
+76 QSVPGGYLHQAMYGY

-107 VTERIEPAAAAP
+107 VSERIEPAAP

-126 YLLNA
+126 FLLNA
-131 AGTKTVR
+131 AGAKTVR
-138 LKGVGQD
+138 ISGTGQD

-151 PPSGDNIPEGT
+151 PPSGDNIPDGT
-162 FSLSVKR
+162 FTLSVKR
-169 NGQEVKSVPNV
+169 DGQEIKSVQNV
-180 TLGKTRGQRNLVDVL
+180 TLGRARGQRNLVDVL
-195 TRETDGLLSAE
+195 TKETDGLLSAE
-206 ILDAPGSVTDRMPAV
+206 IMDAPGTLADRTPAI
-221 GTQTALAIVP
+221 GSQTGLAIV
-231 QDTSMATMDTAT
+231 QSSSSDMETAPV
-243 ELKEQATIELFRGK
+243 LKDQATIELFRGK
-257 ASERTGISG
+257 ASERTGILG
-266 LEAIDEVTILAC
+266 LEAIDEVTMLAC
-278 PDIMAGYKA
+278 PDVMAGYKA

-310 DRFAILDSPYGAG
+310 DRFAILDSPYGAS
-323 VDDMISW
+323 VEDMISW

-342 AMYYPWVRSNGQLIP
+342 AMYYPWVRSNGELIP

-400 LLNPIGVNCIRAF
+400 FLNPIGVNCIRAF

-442 NVEES
+442 NIEES

-455 VFEPNDQILWR
+455 VFEPNDDTLWR
-466 QLKRDITAFLT
+466 QIKRDITAFLT

-483 ALFGKTA
+483 ALFGQTPEQA
-490 EESFYVKCDEE
+490 FYVKCDEE

-522 KPAEFVVFKISQK
+522 KPAEFVIFKVSQK
-535 EDNSGSAS
+535 EDNTGSSS